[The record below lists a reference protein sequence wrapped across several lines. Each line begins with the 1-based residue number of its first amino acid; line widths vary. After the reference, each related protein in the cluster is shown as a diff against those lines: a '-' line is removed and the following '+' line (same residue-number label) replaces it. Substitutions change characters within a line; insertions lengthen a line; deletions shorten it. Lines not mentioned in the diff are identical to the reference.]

1 MAGKRRM
8 QVTIHGDRDLVVMRL
23 QGNLD
28 GSSACEVEQA
38 LHRVVEKSTG
48 RKLVFDLGGIH
59 TYEYFGVA
67 LLAKSIRNQRNHF
80 QEILLKG
87 LSAATENVFRHLGVD
102 GAMATGA

>member
-8 QVTIHGDRDLVVMRL
+8 QVTIQGDQDIVVMRL

-38 LHRVVEKSTG
+38 LHRVAEKSMG

-102 GAMATGA
+102 GAMATSA